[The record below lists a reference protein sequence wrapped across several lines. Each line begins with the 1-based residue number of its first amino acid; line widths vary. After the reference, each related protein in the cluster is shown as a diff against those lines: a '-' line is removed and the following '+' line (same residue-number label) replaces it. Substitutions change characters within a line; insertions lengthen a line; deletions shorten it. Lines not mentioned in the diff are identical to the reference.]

1 MGAETFLAE
10 ALSLIICPEGKTFFF
25 SNVSKTGICA
35 TYGPLRIPKQRR
47 GFPGGTSGKELACQC
62 RRHKKCRFDPWV
74 KKIPWR
80 KAWHP
85 TPLFLPGES
94 HRQRR
99 SAAVHGVA
107 QSRTRSKQLSTHAHK
122 QLRTNDVVRER
133 GAHRRGSGGGQRNL
147 D

>member
-1 MGAETFLAE
+1 MKKQGSNM
-10 ALSLIICPEGKTFFF
+10 SLYRISQIYQIVLQSVWRLFKTMPD
-25 SNVSKTGICA
+25 VG
-35 TYGPLRIPKQRR
+35 R
-47 GFPGGTSGKELACQC
+47 FPAGTKEPTCQC